1 MNKNLLVTLQIIL
14 LFLFWYLLSG
24 KNVILLLVVGALC
37 SLFIV
42 LYLYKITMIDDESL
56 PIRILPKAIYYW
68 LWLYKEMIFSSVYI
82 SKIILSPRMGISPQY
97 FKIKSKQKSTMGF
110 NIYANSI
117 TLTPGT
123 ISVIIN
129 NSNKEIDVHSI
140 SKDTKASLLKSEM
153 DHKIKKLM
161 GDNDI

>member
-1 MNKNLLVTLQIIL
+1 
-14 LFLFWYLLSG
+14 
-24 KNVILLLVVGALC
+24 
-37 SLFIV
+37 
-42 LYLYKITMIDDESL
+42 
-56 PIRILPKAIYYW
+56 
-68 LWLYKEMIFSSVYI
+68 
-82 SKIILSPRMGISPQY
+82 
-97 FKIKSKQKSTMGF
+97 MGF

-140 SKDTKASLLKSEM
+140 SKDTKTSLLKSEM
-153 DHKIKKLM
+153 DNKIKKLM

>member
-1 MNKNLLVTLQIIL
+1 MNKYLLITIQIIL
-14 LFLFWYLLSG
+14 VFLFWYLLSG
-24 KNVILLLVVGALC
+24 KNGILLLVVGALC
-37 SLFIV
+37 SLLIV

-56 PIRILPKAIYYW
+56 PIKILPKAIYYW
-68 LWLYKEMIFSSVYI
+68 VWLYKEMIFSSVYI
-82 SKIILSPRMGISPQY
+82 SKLILSPRLSISPQY
-97 FKIKSKQKSTMGF
+97 FKIKSKQKSAMGF

-129 NSNKEIDVHSI
+129 NSSKEIDVHSI
-140 SKDTKASLLKSEM
+140 SKNTKASLLKSEM
-153 DHKIKKLM
+153 DNKIKKLM

>member
-1 MNKNLLVTLQIIL
+1 MNKTLLVTLQIIL

-56 PIRILPKAIYYW
+56 PIKILPKAIYYW

-82 SKIILSPRMGISPQY
+82 SKIILSPRMDISPQY

-140 SKDTKASLLKSEM
+140 SKDTKASLIKSEM

>member
-1 MNKNLLVTLQIIL
+1 
-14 LFLFWYLLSG
+14 
-24 KNVILLLVVGALC
+24 
-37 SLFIV
+37 
-42 LYLYKITMIDDESL
+42 MIDDESL
-56 PIRILPKAIYYW
+56 PIKILPKAIYYW
-68 LWLYKEMIFSSVYI
+68 IWLYKEMILSSIYI
-82 SKIILSPRMGISPQY
+82 SKLILFPRLNISPQY

-140 SKDTKASLLKSEM
+140 SKDTKTSLLKSEI
-153 DHKIKKLM
+153 DNKIKKLM